1 MVLFY
6 ARQFKAHGKEIAK
19 KSLSETLEKPTNQY
33 EISNTAILLGWV
45 LKSSST

>member
-19 KSLSETLEKPTNQY
+19 NSLSETLGKPTTRL
-33 EISNTAILLGWV
+33 EISMKYQT
-45 LKSSST
+45 KPYD